1 MTYRF
6 ALGYNQTTGFIDL
19 VVQPKMDGIS
29 WPSNSENFSGSGL
42 VYRDGGKTAALSY
55 TFLTK
60 RNYNQLLED
69 LNLIQNESVPITIY
83 LPRNEDRVFARHNA
97 IIKKPNHPKDG
108 KLKYDIWENVVFEI
122 YNIRVI

>member
-1 MTYRF
+1 MTYRV
-6 ALGYNQTTGFIDL
+6 ALGLNQTTGFNDL
-19 VVQPKMDGIS
+19 IVQPKLEGLE

-42 VYRDGGKTAALSY
+42 VYRDGGKIARLSY
-55 TFLTK
+55 GFLTK

-69 LNLIQNESVPITIY
+69 LDLVQNESQQITIY

-97 IIKKPNHPKDG
+97 VIRKPNHPRDG
-108 KLKYDIWENVVFEI
+108 KFEYGFWKNVVFEI